1 MSDPQKTDDLSS
13 ALTPSYSNPFEAFQ
27 ANAQRKLPEYQ
38 ASQKRIAGYE
48 SQIAGD
54 LTNLQN
60 LNKERLNMPVSYKE
74 DYSNVP
80 PVGDIKD
87 YAVTNAPFF
96 LIASALGGA
105 LSKKNALAGIQ
116 SMNGMMSGALQGSEQ
131 AYMRAKQ
138 RHDEA
143 IANIQ
148 KEAQTWN
155 SVFKSARE
163 FNKDQSDGFRL
174 SIEAANLAI
183 AKQEKI
189 QGNIDNVAKAQAQ
202 LYLRSKEVD
211 IATAKLNKP
220 AKDEERTARGDV
232 PAWVVKQKN
241 DVDSGY
247 SATTTYYQAVSALRK
262 SYDALLA
269 KIKSSKNGE
278 QLFADIS
285 SASVIGSEL
294 LSRINTVASKEYAD
308 FQVKAKITAP
318 ARLRELQKGMPAG
331 AIRAAGAKLAGM
343 ELQTIP
349 DLKLGLNQVSSAMK
363 SFVDSAEAALQY
375 STEYRKQFY
384 DIVETRNYDQLIT
397 TPPPDPMKIQSKIEG
412 GGSNLRDE
420 ADAILGGT

>member
-1 MSDPQKTDDLSS
+1 MSDPQKTDALSS

-38 ASQKRIAGYE
+38 ASQKREAGYQ

-54 LTNLQN
+54 ITNLQD

-116 SMNGMMSGALQGSEQ
+116 SMNGMMSGALQGSEK
-131 AYMRAKQ
+131 AYMQAKQ

-143 IANIQ
+143 VANIQ
-148 KEAQTWN
+148 KEAQVWN

-183 AKQEKI
+183 AKEEKI

-220 AKDEERTARGDV
+220 AKDEEQTSRGDV
-232 PAWVVKQKN
+232 PPWAVKKQEAI
-241 DVDSGY
+241 DSSYGAASNYY
-247 SATTTYYQAVSALRK
+247 SKVMEVKK

-269 KIKSSKNGE
+269 KIKSDP
-278 QLFADIS
+278 QLFADIRA
-285 SASVIGSEL
+285 ASVIGSEL
-294 LSRINTVASKEYAD
+294 LGRINNVASKEYAD
-308 FQVKAKITAP
+308 FQVKAKIVAP
-318 ARLRELQKGMPAG
+318 AGMRQMQQGMSAG
-331 AIRAAGAKLAGM
+331 AIRAGGVKLANL
-343 ELQTIP
+343 ELEALP
-349 DLKLGLNQVSSAMK
+349 DLTKGLNQVSSAVQSLVESATSVKKAATK
-363 SFVDSAEAALQY
+363 SRNWYYNIAKNKEWDRLTTESSPDEEPVDSSE
-375 STEYRKQFY
+375 S
-384 DIVETRNYDQLIT
+384 
-397 TPPPDPMKIQSKIEG
+397 
-412 GGSNLRDE
+412 SNLRDE
-420 ADAILGGT
+420 ADAIIGIGKK